1 MLPVQIR
8 CYHENA
14 VMQQYVFYIL
24 SKGNNA
30 GRPAFKPWANCF
42 IAICPN
48 QEMFDFYFWLCY
60 GLYQTGKFKY
70 YHRGSVIN
78 FINISDV
85 QTLVSEMASQIHQH
99 WQEYKLMV
107 ENLSKLERK
116 KITLVQ
122 QLIATEK
129 LPKALIDLYFI
140 KEGS

>member
-60 GLYQTGKFKY
+60 GLFQTGKFKM

-78 FINISDV
+78 FVNISDV
-85 QTLVSEMASQIHQH
+85 QSLISEMAVNIHSH
-99 WQEYKLMV
+99 WQQYRQTV
-107 ENLSKLERK
+107 ESLSKLEKRK
-116 KITLVQ
+116 ATLVQ
-122 QLIATEK
+122 QLISTER
-129 LPKALIDLYFI
+129 LQVALIDLYFN
-140 KEGS
+140 KKGS